1 MPPRASARAGLRQKH
16 PKHRQPRQEG
26 FIGHLLDPIDRLS
39 ETIFSVLIL
48 LTFTFAYRVFRLGM
62 DPYEP
67 IPPGYLIDLAVA
79 ALGAAVAWGLIDGVI
94 YALLSVLERGEKHRF
109 LASVQTA
116 ATQAEGIAAVA
127 DELDYVLAP
136 ITGEEQRRQIY
147 VDVLDYL
154 QDSRPQPVTLTRDDV
169 LGGLGSVL
177 VAVLAV
183 LPSLLP
189 LVLFRDTYWLALR
202 ASNLVSFA
210 VLFYTGYQWGRY
222 SGTNPWKMGLTLMTV
237 GAMLALIALLMGG

>member
-1 MPPRASARAGLRQKH
+1 MRQKH
-16 PKHRQPRQEG
+16 QKHRPPRQEG

-48 LTFTFAYRVFRLGM
+48 LTFTFAYRVFRLGA

-67 IPPGYLIDLAVA
+67 IPPNYLIDMAAA
-79 ALGAAVAWGLIDGVI
+79 ALGAATAWGLIDGVI
-94 YALLSVLERGEKHRF
+94 YALLSMLERGEKHRF
-109 LASVQTA
+109 LASVQAA
-116 ATQAEGIAAVA
+116 ATEEEGIAAVA
-127 DELDYVLAP
+127 DELDYVLEP
-136 ITGEEQRRQIY
+136 ITGEEQRRQLY

-169 LGGLGSVL
+169 LGGLGSAL

-183 LPSLLP
+183 LPSILP
-189 LVLFRDTYWLALR
+189 LVLFRDAYWLALR

-222 SGTNPWKMGLTLMTV
+222 SGTNPWKMGLTLLLV
-237 GAMLALIALLMGG
+237 GAALALIALLMGA